1 MSDANIYLSDEEKQ
15 AFLASLP
22 FYSRLSGNERAL
34 LSERLLLSRYP
45 AGSSICSLEAQ
56 CLGTVFVK
64 KGILRLYLLSG
75 DGREATICRLR
86 DGEVCLLSASCLMSA
101 VTFDVQIEA
110 ETDCELYIIP
120 SSAFAILMNANI
132 FVENFAYK
140 SMTER
145 FSDVVAAMERMFFMS
160 LRQRIAAFLL
170 DEAAA
175 QRQDCLSLTQEQLA
189 RAIGSAREAV
199 SRNLKQMDSEG
210 LIQVSRGQI
219 CILNKPALYA
229 AVQQQK

>member
-145 FSDVVAAMERMFFMS
+145 FSDVVAAMERMFFARPPGAAS
-160 LRQRIAAFLL
+160 CCLPFRRGGRPEAGLPVPYPGTAGQSHRKRQGSCQPQFETDGFRRT
-170 DEAAA
+170 DPGV
-175 QRQDCLSLTQEQLA
+175 QRPDLY
-189 RAIGSAREAV
+189 
-199 SRNLKQMDSEG
+199 SE
-210 LIQVSRGQI
+210 
-219 CILNKPALYA
+219 
-229 AVQQQK
+229 